1 MNKIVDECRMTSFE
15 KTWAQREVK
24 SMTEKIRDT
33 VKPQGALKPRIQTA
47 VNKLQVQT
55 SKMDVML
62 TKLHQRDQQLFDRIV
77 TAMQSH
83 DTQASRVLS
92 SELAEVR
99 KVSRVLGNARNSLE
113 QVQLRLT
120 TIHDL
125 GDAMIAIGPAMSTMK
140 ELKPTMSK
148 FMPEAD
154 SELNTMTETLNG
166 LMVDSLSGDSFEMQ
180 DNAMNEETNSILQE
194 ATAVAEQQ
202 TDDRFPSIPTTTP
215 TGLPSQTQSNTQ
227 SNPMD
232 FLE

>member
-1 MNKIVDECRMTSFE
+1 MTSFE
-15 KTWAQREVK
+15 KSWAHREVK

-62 TKLHQRDQQLFDRIV
+62 TKLHQRDQQLFDRVV
-77 TAMQSH
+77 TATQSH
-83 DTQASRVLS
+83 DTPTSRVLS

-180 DNAMNEETNSILQE
+180 DNAMNEETNAILQE
-194 ATAVAEQQ
+194 AEAVASQQ
-202 TDDRFPSIPTTTP
+202 TDEKFPSIPTTTP

>member
-1 MNKIVDECRMTSFE
+1 MTSFE
-15 KTWAQREVK
+15 KSWAHREVK

-55 SKMDVML
+55 SKMDAML
-62 TKLHQRDQQLFDRIV
+62 TNLHQRDQQLFDRIV

-99 KVSRVLGNARNSLE
+99 KVSRVLGNTRNSIE

-125 GDAMIAIGPAMSTMK
+125 GDAMVAIGPAMATMK
-140 ELKPTMSK
+140 SLKPTMSK

-154 SELNTMTETLNG
+154 SELNSMTETLNG
-166 LMVDSLSGDSFEMQ
+166 LMTDSLSGDSFE
-180 DNAMNEETNSILQE
+180 
-194 ATAVAEQQ
+194 V
-202 TDDRFPSIPTTTP
+202 
-215 TGLPSQTQSNTQ
+215 
-227 SNPMD
+227 
-232 FLE
+232 

>member
-1 MNKIVDECRMTSFE
+1 MTSFE
-15 KTWAQREVK
+15 KSWAHKEVK

-47 VNKLQVQT
+47 VNKLQAQT

-77 TAMQSH
+77 TATQSH
-83 DTQASRVLS
+83 DTPTSRVLS

-180 DNAMNEETNSILQE
+180 DSAMTEETNSILQE
-194 ATAVAEQQ
+194 AEAVASQQ
-202 TDDRFPSIPTTTP
+202 TDEKFPSIPTMTP

>member
-1 MNKIVDECRMTSFE
+1 MTSFE
-15 KTWAQREVK
+15 KSWAHREVK

-47 VNKLQVQT
+47 VNKLQAQT

-62 TKLHQRDQQLFDRIV
+62 TNLHRRDQQLFDRIV

-99 KVSRVLGNARNSLE
+99 KVSRVLGNTRNSIE

-125 GDAMIAIGPAMSTMK
+125 GDAMVAIGPAMSTMK
-140 ELKPTMSK
+140 GLKPTMSK

-166 LMVDSLSGDSFEMQ
+166 LMGDSLSGDSFEMQ
-180 DNAMNEETNSILQE
+180 DNAMTEETNSILQE
-194 ATAVAEQQ
+194 AEAVASQQ
-202 TDDRFPSIPTTTP
+202 TDEKFPSIPTMTP

>member
-1 MNKIVDECRMTSFE
+1 MTSFQ
-15 KTWAQREVK
+15 KSWAQKEVK
-24 SMTEKIRDT
+24 SMTERIRDT

-55 SKMDVML
+55 SKMDIML
-62 TKLHQRDQQLFDRIV
+62 TKLRERDQQLFDRIV
-77 TAMQSH
+77 TATQSH
-83 DTQASRVLS
+83 DTQTSRVLS

-99 KVSRVLGNARNSLE
+99 KVQRVLGGARNSLE

-125 GDAMIAIGPAMSTMK
+125 GDAMIAIGPAMSTMRD
-140 ELKPTMSK
+140 LKPTMSK

-154 SELNTMTETLNG
+154 SELNSMTETLNG

-180 DNAMNEETNSILQE
+180 DNAMNEETNAILQE
-194 ATAVAEQQ
+194 ASAVAEQQ
-202 TDDRFPSIPTTTP
+202 TDERFPSIPTPTTP
-215 TGLPSQTQSNTQ
+215 TGIPTQTQSNTQ

>member
-1 MNKIVDECRMTSFE
+1 MTSFE
-15 KTWAQREVK
+15 KSWAHREVK

-47 VNKLQVQT
+47 VNKLQAQT
-55 SKMDVML
+55 SKMDAML
-62 TKLHQRDQQLFDRIV
+62 TNLHRRDQQLFDRIV

-99 KVSRVLGNARNSLE
+99 KVSRVLGNTRNSIE

-125 GDAMIAIGPAMSTMK
+125 GDAMVAIGPAMSTMK
-140 ELKPTMSK
+140 GLKPTMSK

-154 SELNTMTETLNG
+154 SELNSMTETLSG
-166 LMVDSLSGDSFEMQ
+166 LMTDSLSGDSFEVQ
-180 DNAMNEETNSILQE
+180 DSAMNEETNAILQE
-194 ATAVAEQQ
+194 AEAVAEQQ
-202 TDDRFPSIPTTTP
+202 TDEQFPSIPTTTPSTTP
-215 TGLPSQTQSNTQ
+215 TGLPSQTQSN
-227 SNPMD
+227 PMD

>member
-1 MNKIVDECRMTSFE
+1 MPNFDS
-15 KTWAQREVK
+15 TWARQETQSV
-24 SMTEKIRDT
+24 TDKIHGAL
-33 VKPQGALKPRIQTA
+33 KPQGALKPRSQTA
-47 VNKLQVQT
+47 VNKLQVQI
-55 SKMDVML
+55 SKMDSMFG
-62 TKLHQRDQQLFDRIV
+62 KLHERDAQLFQRVV
-77 TAMQSH
+77 TAMQQH
-83 DTQASRVLS
+83 DTSASRVLS
-92 SELAEVR
+92 NELAEIR
-99 KVSRVLGNARNSLE
+99 KVTKMLGNARMSLE

-180 DNAMNEETNSILQE
+180 DSAMTEETNSILQE
-194 ATAVAEQQ
+194 AEAVASQQ
-202 TDDRFPSIPTTTP
+202 TDEKFPSIPTMTP

>member
-1 MNKIVDECRMTSFE
+1 MTSFQ
-15 KTWAQREVK
+15 KSWAQKEVK
-24 SMTEKIRDT
+24 SMTERIRDT

-55 SKMDVML
+55 SKMDIML
-62 TKLHQRDQQLFDRIV
+62 TKLRERDQQLFDRIV
-77 TAMQSH
+77 TATQSH
-83 DTQASRVLS
+83 DTQTSRVLS

-99 KVSRVLGNARNSLE
+99 KVQRVLGGARNSLE

-154 SELNTMTETLNG
+154 SELNSMTDTLNG

-180 DNAMNEETNSILQE
+180 DSAMNEETNAILQE
-194 ATAVAEQQ
+194 ASAVAEQQ
-202 TDDRFPSIPTTTP
+202 TDERFPSIPTTTP
-215 TGLPSQTQSNTQ
+215 TGIPTQTQSNTQ

>member
-1 MNKIVDECRMTSFE
+1 MTSFQ

-62 TKLHQRDQQLFDRIV
+62 TKLRERDQQLFDRIV
-77 TAMQSH
+77 TAMHSH
-83 DTQASRVLS
+83 DTQSSRVLS

-125 GDAMIAIGPAMSTMK
+125 GDAMVAIGPAMSTMRD
-140 ELKPTMSK
+140 LKPTMSK

-154 SELNTMTETLNG
+154 SELNSMTETLNG

-180 DNAMNEETNSILQE
+180 DSTMNEETNAILQE
-194 ATAVAEQQ
+194 ASAVAEQQ
-202 TDDRFPSIPTTTP
+202 TDYRFPSIPTTTP
-215 TGLPSQTQSNTQ
+215 TGIPTQTQSNTQ

>member
-1 MNKIVDECRMTSFE
+1 MTSFE
-15 KTWAQREVK
+15 KSWAHREVK

-55 SKMDVML
+55 SKMDAML
-62 TKLHQRDQQLFDRIV
+62 TNLHQRDQQLFDRIV

-99 KVSRVLGNARNSLE
+99 KVSRVLGNTRNSIE

-125 GDAMIAIGPAMSTMK
+125 GDAMVAIGPAMSTMK
-140 ELKPTMSK
+140 SLKPTMSK

-154 SELNTMTETLNG
+154 SELNSMTETLNG
-166 LMVDSLSGDSFEMQ
+166 LMTDSLSGDSFEVQ
-180 DNAMNEETNSILQE
+180 DSAMNEETNAILQE
-194 ATAVAEQQ
+194 AEAVAEQQ
-202 TDDRFPSIPTTTP
+202 TDEQFPSIPTTTPSTTP
-215 TGLPSQTQSNTQ
+215 TGLPSQTQSN
-227 SNPMD
+227 PMD

>member
-1 MNKIVDECRMTSFE
+1 MTSFQ

-62 TKLHQRDQQLFDRIV
+62 TKLRERDQQLFDRIV

-83 DTQASRVLS
+83 DTQSSRVLS

-125 GDAMIAIGPAMSTMK
+125 GDAMVAIGPAMSTMRD
-140 ELKPTMSK
+140 LKPTMSK

-154 SELNTMTETLNG
+154 SELNSMTETLNG

-180 DNAMNEETNSILQE
+180 DSGMTEETNSILQE
-194 ATAVAEQQ
+194 ASAVAEQQ
-202 TDDRFPSIPTTTP
+202 TDERFPSIPTTTP

>member
-1 MNKIVDECRMTSFE
+1 MTSFE

-47 VNKLQVQT
+47 VNKLQEQT

-62 TKLHQRDQQLFDRIV
+62 TKLHQRDQQLFDRVV
-77 TAMQSH
+77 TATQSH
-83 DTQASRVLS
+83 DTPTSRVLS

-180 DNAMNEETNSILQE
+180 DSAMTEETNSILQE
-194 ATAVAEQQ
+194 AEAVASQQ
-202 TDDRFPSIPTTTP
+202 TDEKFPSIPTKTP

>member
-1 MNKIVDECRMTSFE
+1 MTSFE

-62 TKLHQRDQQLFDRIV
+62 TKLHQRDQQLFDRVV
-77 TAMQSH
+77 TATQSH
-83 DTQASRVLS
+83 DTPTSRVLS

-166 LMVDSLSGDSFEMQ
+166 LMVDSLSGDSFEIQ

-194 ATAVAEQQ
+194 AEAVDTQQ
-202 TDDRFPSIPTTTP
+202 TDEKFPSI
-215 TGLPSQTQSNTQ
+215 Q
-227 SNPMD
+227 
-232 FLE
+232 

>member
-1 MNKIVDECRMTSFE
+1 MTSFE
-15 KTWAQREVK
+15 KSWAQKEVK

-47 VNKLQVQT
+47 VNKLQAQT

-62 TKLHQRDQQLFDRIV
+62 TNLHQRDQQLFDRIV

-99 KVSRVLGNARNSLE
+99 KVSRVLGNTRNSIE

-125 GDAMIAIGPAMSTMK
+125 GDAMVAIGPAMLTMK
-140 ELKPTMSK
+140 GLNPTMSK
-148 FMPEAD
+148 FMPAAD
-154 SELNTMTETLNG
+154 SELNSMTETLSG
-166 LMVDSLSGDSFEMQ
+166 LMTDSLSGDSFEVQ
-180 DNAMNEETNSILQE
+180 DSAMNEETNAILQE
-194 ATAVAEQQ
+194 AEAVAEQQ
-202 TDDRFPSIPTTTP
+202 TDENFPSIPTTTPSTTP
-215 TGLPSQTQSNTQ
+215 TGLPSQTQSN
-227 SNPMD
+227 PMD

>member
-1 MNKIVDECRMTSFE
+1 MTSFQ
-15 KTWAQREVK
+15 KSWAQKEVK
-24 SMTEKIRDT
+24 SMTERIRDT

-55 SKMDVML
+55 SKMDIML
-62 TKLHQRDQQLFDRIV
+62 TKLRERDQQLFDRIV
-77 TAMQSH
+77 TATQSH
-83 DTQASRVLS
+83 DTQTSRVLS

-99 KVSRVLGNARNSLE
+99 KVQRVLGGARNSLE

-154 SELNTMTETLNG
+154 SELNSMTDTLNG
-166 LMVDSLSGDSFEMQ
+166 LMVDSHSGDSFEMQ
-180 DNAMNEETNSILQE
+180 DSAMNEETNAILQE
-194 ATAVAEQQ
+194 ASAVAEQQ
-202 TDDRFPSIPTTTP
+202 TDERFPSIPTTTP
-215 TGLPSQTQSNTQ
+215 TGIPTQTQSNTQ

>member
-1 MNKIVDECRMTSFE
+1 MTSFE
-15 KTWAQREVK
+15 KSWAHREVK

-77 TAMQSH
+77 TATQSH
-83 DTQASRVLS
+83 DTPTSRVLS
-92 SELAEVR
+92 SELAEIR

-125 GDAMIAIGPAMSTMK
+125 GDAMVAIGPAMSTMK
-140 ELKPTMSK
+140 NLQPTMSK

-154 SELNTMTETLNG
+154 SELNSMTETLNG

-180 DNAMNEETNSILQE
+180 DSALNEETNAILQE
-194 ATAVAEQQ
+194 ASAVAEQQ
-202 TDDRFPSIPTTTP
+202 TDEKFPTIPTIP
-215 TGLPSQTQSNTQ
+215 TELPSKTT